1 MVMKTKLVHT
11 GTLAAFVVFEIAFL
25 VDLRGY
31 GQGWAEALSF
41 VGVAFFVLGLVYSL
55 WRHEI
60 NRKMAGV
67 TVLAL
72 AVVIALS
79 EIQSSNMDSTDLATL
94 FLHAVAVAAVSVFYW
109 LAIKPLKGPSKGIKQ
124 FSAWSLF
131 ANEFL
136 LVAYLASNESVVVFT
151 LLAIATASLGYSFW
165 LIFRSTT
172 KA

>member
-1 MVMKTKLVHT
+1 MKTKLVHI

-31 GQGWAEALSF
+31 KEGWAETVSF
-41 VGVAFFVLGLVYSL
+41 VGVAFFVLGLIYSL

-60 NRKMAGV
+60 DRKMAGV

-94 FLHAVAVAAVSVFYW
+94 FLHGVAVAAVSVFYW
-109 LAIKPLKGPSKGIKQ
+109 LAIKPIKGPSKKVKQ
-124 FSAWSLF
+124 FSACSLF

-136 LVAYLASNESVVVFT
+136 LVVYLASSENILVFT
-151 LLAIATASLGYSFW
+151 LLAVATAALGLSFW